1 MIGMRH
7 FLTGWSDHGVVE
19 PPNERY
25 YYQCAVIYQCTWALV
40 LTDKNCERNHF
51 HDPPELRTDHCVF
64 TAIIMP
70 KRGPWKPP
78 VYVGPPLDSTPE
90 AVPASRGHRPK
101 ANCATCFDLDLRYIP
116 QPHKDEDSCSM
127 GQIARHWITYADLAK
142 DPSCASCRFLKSAF
156 DTLVNSGEVM
166 DIPPGREIRYSIA
179 ILDRDDGDAED
190 AVARKKR
197 REAAGNSEASKSL
210 KVEMRCSAEKR
221 GSNDSGFQEEFE
233 LEIYTPPGAAP
244 APWKAIGA
252 AGEVPTKPSG
262 EECAAII
269 KPWLQD
275 CDKNHALCR
284 SADHQGELLPR
295 RVLDLSGGQ
304 IRLIETTQGQRG
316 HYVALSHC
324 WGTEQLLTTT
334 RLTIAEH
341 MHRGIPIERMPKTFQ
356 DAVAI
361 TRGLGLRYIWIDSL
375 CIIQKVS
382 PSEPDVIAAAD
393 WEQQSAVM
401 ADIYAHCYL
410 NIATTRAAGGHAGCL
425 GPRWTTR
432 DSLRWAEEFSR
443 AVDDG
448 EGKRERVS
456 RTRKCEVKSFKVP
469 GMQQD
474 IRIRLTMKS
483 SHEAL
488 QTPRWIR
495 MHMDTAPLLPRAWVY
510 QERSLAARSVHL
522 HANEMV
528 WACNVTQR
536 CECKELD
543 GSPPDGDG
551 WSATK
556 DRIAKLGV
564 LNDKKALHGLWR
576 TIVEDV
582 SLLDLTYESDRLPAL
597 SGLAYRFAEYLPK
610 NERYLA
616 GLWEGDL
623 ARDLLWESGGSKQT
637 AGPTRG
643 RKPFNLKEGP
653 LTAPSWSWASLVWG
667 GDDASGIDWE
677 YETKPKLA
685 EWAGTTSYKQDPR
698 TRIISTSVDIK
709 GQNKYGTVHGGR
721 IVIEGAMCAVVV
733 GRSPQ
738 SPPSWLANVTTVK
751 ESIFNSL
758 HLNYDTPTAEAS
770 AGGTVYCL
778 FIGSFSEVFDHDKH
792 PHVKH
797 QGLILK
803 PTAGGARFERIG
815 RWTQHIED
823 WVHNKDVWTRK
834 SGAMRVEII

>member
-1 MIGMRH
+1 
-7 FLTGWSDHGVVE
+7 
-19 PPNERY
+19 
-25 YYQCAVIYQCTWALV
+25 
-40 LTDKNCERNHF
+40 
-51 HDPPELRTDHCVF
+51 
-64 TAIIMP
+64 
-70 KRGPWKPP
+70 
-78 VYVGPPLDSTPE
+78 
-90 AVPASRGHRPK
+90 
-101 ANCATCFDLDLRYIP
+101 
-116 QPHKDEDSCSM
+116 
-127 GQIARHWITYADLAK
+127 
-142 DPSCASCRFLKSAF
+142 
-156 DTLVNSGEVM
+156 
-166 DIPPGREIRYSIA
+166 
-179 ILDRDDGDAED
+179 
-190 AVARKKR
+190 
-197 REAAGNSEASKSL
+197 
-210 KVEMRCSAEKR
+210 
-221 GSNDSGFQEEFE
+221 
-233 LEIYTPPGAAP
+233 
-244 APWKAIGA
+244 
-252 AGEVPTKPSG
+252 
-262 EECAAII
+262 
-269 KPWLQD
+269 WLQD
-275 CDKNHALCR
+275 CDENHRLCQTAR
-284 SADHQGELLPR
+284 TTDQQGELLPR
-295 RVLDLSGGQ
+295 RVLDLSGAQ

-316 HYVALSHC
+316 RYVALSHC
-324 WGTEQLLTTT
+324 WGKEQLLTTT
-334 RLTIAEH
+334 QATIAER
-341 MHRGIPIERMPKTFQ
+341 MCGIAVEQMPKTFQ
-356 DAVAI
+356 DAIAI

-375 CIIQKVS
+375 CIIQQDK
-382 PSEPDVIAAAD
+382 AD

-401 ADIYAHCYL
+401 ADIYTRCYL
-410 NIATTRAAGGHAGCL
+410 NIATTRAAGGHEGCL

-432 DSLRWAEEFSR
+432 DSLKWAERFSR
-443 AVDDG
+443 A
-448 EGKRERVS
+448 
-456 RTRKCEVKSFKVP
+456 
-469 GMQQD
+469 QD
-474 IRIRLTMKS
+474 ICIRLAMKS

-556 DRIAKLGV
+556 DRIAKLGA

-623 ARDLLWESGGSKQT
+623 ARDLLWESGGSQQT
-637 AGPTRG
+637 AGPTRE
-643 RKPFNLKEGP
+643 RKM
-653 LTAPSWSWASLVWG
+653 TAPSWSWASL
-667 GDDASGIDWE
+667 
-677 YETKPKLA
+677 LA
-685 EWAGTTSYKQDPR
+685 KWAGTKSYKQDPR
-698 TRIISTSVDIK
+698 TRIISASVDID
-709 GQNKYGTVHGGR
+709 GQNKYGTVPGGC

-733 GRSPQ
+733 GESPR
-738 SPPSWLANVTTVK
+738 SPPSLLANVATVQYG
-751 ESIFNSL
+751 IFNSL
-758 HLNYDTPTAEAS
+758 HLNYDTSADASS

-792 PHVKH
+792 PHTKH

-834 SGAMRVEII
+834 SGVVRVEII